1 MPRADQHHASN
12 VRKHYAPTLAPL
24 YVNDASVC
32 YVEEIADYELPNYL
46 KRTAINNDGSK
57 RTFELPLAGQTRC
70 GP

>member
-1 MPRADQHHASN
+1 MPGANRHHASD
-12 VRKHYAPTLAPL
+12 VCKHYAPTLAPL

-32 YVEEIADYELPNYL
+32 CVEEIAGYELPNYL
-46 KRTAINNDGSK
+46 KRMAINNDGSK